1 MVKDLHFQISQS
13 NREPKQLA
21 ETVAIVLLRNF
32 INDLGRELIERHR
45 SPTTDQHEIRC
56 CPGAIPKH

>member
-21 ETVAIVLLRNF
+21 KTVAIVLLCNF
-32 INDLGRELIERHR
+32 LNILKR
-45 SPTTDQHEIRC
+45 
-56 CPGAIPKH
+56 